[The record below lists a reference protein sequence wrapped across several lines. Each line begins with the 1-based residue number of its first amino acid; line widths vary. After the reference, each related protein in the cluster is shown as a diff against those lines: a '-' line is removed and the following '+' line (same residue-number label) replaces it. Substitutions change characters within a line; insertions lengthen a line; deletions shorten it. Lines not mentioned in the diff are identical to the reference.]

1 MSWCPEIL
9 SDLPLTSGALDR
21 AAVERRDPGTL
32 TRALADP
39 ATRVLELRSGRAYV
53 EVAEEG
59 AVTLAL
65 RAPTPADAGPA
76 QAPAQLV
83 FLGRDEDDTAYLLRV
98 EHPHDPHGT
107 QDPSGLSGQE
117 SNPTPPQTPLPPEPR
132 FPSGTPPTH
141 AAWLGLRGAGQW
153 LPPRQAALF
162 AQSLALDTWHR
173 THRYCP
179 ACGALTRVEQC
190 GWVRACPVDH
200 SEHYPPSYPSII
212 VAVVDDRDRLLLGRN
227 PAWDEGRFSVLA
239 GFVEPGESFEQ
250 AVAREVAEETGI
262 EVGERVYVGSQPW
275 PFPASL
281 MVGYLAR
288 ARTTD
293 IVCDPV
299 EMAEAIW
306 VTRQDYLDR
315 IADGRLR
322 TPTGFSIA
330 LRLIEHWLGRRVAGV
345 ARPARPATR

>member
-1 MSWCPEIL
+1 MSWCPGIDGPEIL
-9 SDLPLTSGALDR
+9 PDLPLTSASLDR
-21 AAVERRDPGTL
+21 AAHDRRDPDTL

-39 ATRVLELRSGRAYV
+39 ATRILELRSGRTYV
-53 EVAEEG
+53 EVSAAG
-59 AVTLAL
+59 VVSLTL
-65 RAPTPADAGPA
+65 RAPTPSTPTRA
-76 QAPAQLV
+76 QPV
-83 FLGRDEDDTAYLLRV
+83 FLGRDEDGTAYLLD
-98 EHPHDPHGT
+98 HSPHDHT
-107 QDPSGLSGQE
+107 
-117 SNPTPPQTPLPPEPR
+117 NPQPALPPEPR
-132 FPSGTPPTH
+132 FPSGTPPTQS
-141 AAWLGLRGAGQW
+141 AWLGLRGAGQW
-153 LPPRQAALF
+153 LSPREAALF
-162 AQSLALDTWHR
+162 AQGLALATWHE
-173 THRYCP
+173 THRHCP
-179 ACGALTRVEQC
+179 RCGALTRVEQC
-190 GWVRACPVDH
+190 GWVRVCPRDG

-212 VAVVDDRDRLLLGRN
+212 VAVIDDQDRLLLGRS
-227 PAWDEGRFSVLA
+227 PAWDAGRFSVLA

-293 IVCDPV
+293 IVRDPV
-299 EMAEAIW
+299 EIAEAIW

-330 LRLIEHWLGRRVAGV
+330 LRLIEHWLGRRVSG
-345 ARPARPATR
+345 R